1 MGQIMLEMPKKKSKN
16 ERHRIQISN
25 TVSSVKLIGPFS
37 GDKDFDRKL
46 CPLSVPQSSSDCPS
60 PLSVPQC
67 SFDHCDLPE
76 LISPSNVA
84 VYGGLCALATYS
96 RAKLKSDVIGSA

>member
-1 MGQIMLEMPKKKSKN
+1 MACLMFLACVYFSPQKLTN
-16 ERHRIQISN
+16 N
-25 TVSSVKLIGPFS
+25 AVLTTSS
-37 GDKDFDRKL
+37 L
-46 CPLSVPQSSSDCPS
+46 CLSQGAILTASRP
-60 PLSVPQC
+60 SVPQC

-96 RAKLKSDVIGSA
+96 RAQLKSDVIGSA